1 MYKNKNNKGTL
12 LSVPFFYAFETN
24 GNLNQVEQL
33 LDLETLNQ
41 NNSIMSS
48 AISLNI

>member
-1 MYKNKNNKGTL
+1 MFITQCAY
-12 LSVPFFYAFETN
+12 PFFYAFETN

-33 LDLETLNQ
+33 LDLEILNQ
-41 NNSIMSS
+41 NINIMSS